1 MKHIGFDAS
10 KQIVSA
16 NHDLRNWPLIASFV
30 TVAITRIK
38 RKCVH
43 TVASVGFW
51 IEDGNQVFFV
61 FFTSKGFVLRLNDTS
76 LEVYIN
82 LEGLSFTLCY
92 TNK

>member
-1 MKHIGFDAS
+1 M
-10 KQIVSA
+10 VST
-16 NHDLRNWPLIASFV
+16 NHDLRYWPLIASFV

-51 IEDGNQVFFV
+51 IEDGNQVLF

-76 LEVYIN
+76 PEVYIN

>member
-1 MKHIGFDAS
+1 M
-10 KQIVSA
+10 VSA
-16 NHDLRNWPLIASFV
+16 NHDVCNWPLIASPV
-30 TVAITRIK
+30 TVANTRIE

-43 TVASVGFW
+43 TVASVGLW
-51 IEDGNQVFFV
+51 IEDANQVFF

-76 LEVYIN
+76 LEVYVN